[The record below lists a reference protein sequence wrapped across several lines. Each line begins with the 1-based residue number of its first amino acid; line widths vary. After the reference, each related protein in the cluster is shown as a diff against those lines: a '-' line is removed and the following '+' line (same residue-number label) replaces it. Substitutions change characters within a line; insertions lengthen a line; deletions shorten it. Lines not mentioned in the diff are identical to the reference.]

1 MNIQVIKKQEVKKAG
16 SKSERKRKSS
26 ETKIAWLFMA
36 PGLVLLCLF
45 VFWPIIYSVP
55 LAFTDYSVIS
65 ETTFIGLE
73 NFQRAFSD
81 TDFLVSLKNSMLY
94 IIVVPFIQLLSIL
107 MAILVNRKIAGIKF
121 FRSAY
126 YIPVVTS
133 MVAVAII
140 WGWLL
145 SQNGVVNYI
154 LMSAGILDEKI
165 SWLSNF
171 DTALWA
177 LMFITL
183 WKGLGYYMMIYLA
196 GLQAIPQDLIE
207 AAQIDGANRWKV
219 IRNITIPL
227 LKPYVFF
234 CSLISL
240 MGAIRVFDE
249 VFVLTSGGPGNAT
262 LTSSV
267 YIYQQGFQ
275 QFDFGYS
282 SALGLIV
289 SAIIMVISIG
299 IFAFNK
305 KGGVNP
311 Y

>member
-1 MNIQVIKKQEVKKAG
+1 MKRNPSVKKG
-16 SKSERKRKSS
+16 KHSEA
-26 ETKIAWLFMA
+26 KIAWIFMA
-36 PGLVLLCLF
+36 PGLILLCLF
-45 VFWPIIYSVP
+45 VFWPIVYSVP
-55 LAFTDYSVIS
+55 LAFTNYSVIA
-65 ETTFIGLE
+65 ETKFIGFE
-73 NFQRAFSD
+73 NFVKAFED
-81 TDFLVSLKNSMLY
+81 PDFIQSLKNSLLY
-94 IIVVPFIQLLSIL
+94 VIVVPFIQFFSIL
-107 MAILVNRKIAGIKF
+107 MAILVNRKLVGIKF

-133 MVAVAII
+133 MVAVSII

-145 SQNGVVNYI
+145 SQNGVINYL
-154 LMSAGILDEKI
+154 LMSVGIINQKI
-165 SWLSNF
+165 SWLTNY
-171 DTALWA
+171 DTALWV
-177 LMFITL
+177 LMFVTM

-196 GLQAIPQDLIE
+196 GLQAIPMDLVE
-207 AAQIDGANRWKV
+207 AARIDGANRWQV
-219 IRNITIPL
+219 IRKITIPL

-249 VFVLTSGGPGNAT
+249 VFVLTSGGPGNTT
-262 LTSSV
+262 LTSSL

-275 QFDFGYS
+275 KFNFGYS

-289 SAIIMVISIG
+289 SVIIMVLSVLV
-299 IFAFNK
+299 FLFNR

>member
-1 MNIQVIKKQEVKKAG
+1 MNTQLLKEQEIKKAG
-16 SKSERKRKSS
+16 IKSERKRKSS
-26 ETKIAWLFMA
+26 EAKIAWLFMA

-55 LAFTDYSVIS
+55 LAFTNYSVIS
-65 ETTFIGLE
+65 ETKFIGLE
-73 NFQRAFSD
+73 NFTRAFTD
-81 TDFLVSLKNSMLY
+81 TNFIVSLKNSMLY
-94 IIVVPFIQLLSIL
+94 VIVVPFIQLFSIL
-107 MAILVNRKIAGIKF
+107 MAILVNRKMAGIKF

-154 LMSAGILDEKI
+154 LMSVGIIDEKI

-196 GLQAIPQDLIE
+196 GLQAIPQDLVE
-207 AAQIDGANRWKV
+207 AAQIDGANRWQV
-219 IRNITIPL
+219 IRHITIPL

-289 SAIIMVISIG
+289 SAIIMVISIV